1 MSNPLISNMER
12 IYPGRVFLECSSHP
26 KNMCALWI

>member
-1 MSNPLISNMER
+1 MSL
-12 IYPGRVFLECSSHP
+12 P